1 MQRISKLLYI
11 EHLRIA
17 FSSDEA
23 KTIRMDEIK
32 YGSSQ

>member
-11 EHLRIA
+11 KHLWIA
-17 FSSDEA
+17 FSDAA
-23 KTIRMDEIK
+23 KTIRMDKIR

>member
-17 FSSDEA
+17 FSDEA

>member
-17 FSSDEA
+17 FSDVE